1 MERFKNHLKN
11 NSYYIFI
18 PPIGFL
24 LQLLINS
31 DKTDFYFFISGFFLF
46 LYSIVSNVILYFLIA
61 LVPYFTENFF
71 TYIIKINIIFIFFIY
86 NLYFFI
92 SLFAKKDIS
101 FFPIIRHFLKNSL
114 SK

>member
-1 MERFKNHLKN
+1 MDTLKNHLKN
-11 NSYYIFI
+11 NSYYNFI

-24 LQLLINS
+24 LQLFIIS
-31 DKTDFYFFISGFFLF
+31 DKTDIYFFMTGFFLF
-46 LYSIVSNVILYFLIA
+46 LYSILSNIILYILIS
-61 LVPYFTENFF
+61 LVPYFTETFF
-71 TYIIKINIIFIFFIY
+71 TFLIKINIIFIFLIY

-101 FFPIIRHFLKNSL
+101 FFPILKYILKNSL